1 MKNILYTSLLA
12 ITLLAC
18 TAPTQPI
25 LQQQT
30 TARQDSL
37 LIINNFNKQEIC
49 WNNQD
54 LVCYMQAYSKQ
65 NNIQTISKAGITTG
79 YDNILADYHRYFPKD
94 RMGKLHFDNMQLKRL
109 SAEYYY
115 VVGRFNL
122 KPESRDTLYQGY
134 FSVLMQKE
142 NDDWFII
149 SDHSS

>member
-1 MKNILYTSLLA
+1 MKNILYTTLLA
-12 ITLLAC
+12 ITLLSC
-18 TAPTQPI
+18 TAPTQPN
-25 LQQQT
+25 LKQQT

-54 LVCYMQAYSKQ
+54 LICYMRAYTKQ
-65 NNIQTISKAGITTG
+65 NTIQTISKAGITTG
-79 YDNILADYHRYFPKD
+79 YDNILADYQRYFPKD

-109 SAEYYY
+109 SVEYYY

-142 NDDWFII
+142 NDDWFIV